1 MIGNISAI
9 AGREFRSFFDQATA
23 YILVVVFLVANFFF
37 YFRTVFVTAE
47 ATLRPMFELM
57 PWLLLFFVPAVTM
70 RALAEE
76 RSRGTLEL
84 VLSQPISSLEFL
96 LGKFVGIMGFMA
108 VALAG
113 TLGAAIG
120 LRLGGAPY
128 FGVLFAQYVGALLLT
143 GALVAIGLWASSLT
157 RNQIT
162 AFIVALASIFVLMA
176 ITMNVVLIGLP
187 PVLAGA
193 ATRLGLLTHFS
204 AITRGVLDLRD
215 IVYFVSITVAFLGLA
230 YLMIERGR
238 LNLKGSTWRSLRLG
252 ILGILLICVVV
263 NLLGRHIRG
272 RLDLTPGKT
281 YTLSSTTRSVLGDLD
296 DVVTIKF
303 FASRELPPQVDLVKR
318 DVEDLLADYESA
330 AGDNLQLLRFSPSAT
345 DPEAQAEAEQMEIP
359 AIQFNVLGQDEFQ
372 VRQGYLGVAVQYA
385 DQTANVPF
393 VRQTADLEYRLT
405 SAILA
410 LTSTSR
416 TTVGFLTGH
425 GEADISGEA
434 SGFAETL
441 GQNYQVA
448 PVDITAGD
456 TGIPDSVRVLI
467 IQGPKTPMS
476 DAEGDALRSFLARGG
491 NMFLMAQ
498 PLTIDETQA
507 FPNPQ
512 PHPVLDALLAD
523 YGVAIPEG
531 MVIDH
536 RSSGRVTLSSSSGVG
551 YVVPYPL
558 WPIVVPASAHSMVE
572 GLSGVL
578 LPWSS
583 PLDLSAADTST
594 VTPLLATTEFGQH
607 LTGPHPLNPQFDWN
621 SVMADLRPQPMA
633 AAILPRPD
641 VAVGGEPGEPVG
653 GRLVL
658 VGDADFASNRF
669 VGGEGGNIVFL
680 TNAVDWLAQ
689 DESLIQIR
697 AKLRSAPPLLYSSEL
712 MRDVAKYGNL
722 IGVPLLF
729 VLIGAWRLARRR
741 RLQGTRYRSG
751 SGSARPESGSTA

>member
-1 MIGNISAI
+1 MIKNISTI

-70 RALAEE
+70 RSLAEE

-96 LGKFVGIMGFMA
+96 LGKFLGIMGFMA

-120 LRLGGAPY
+120 LRLGGTPY
-128 FGVLFAQYVGALLLT
+128 FGVMFAQYAGALLLT

-162 AFIVALASIFVLMA
+162 AFIVALTSIFVLMA
-176 ITMNVVLIGLP
+176 VTMNVVLIGLP
-187 PVLAGA
+187 PVLATA

-215 IVYFVSITVAFLGLA
+215 IVYFLSVTAAFLGLA
-230 YLMIERGR
+230 YVMIERSR
-238 LNLKGSTWRSLRLG
+238 LNLKGRSWRTLRFG
-252 ILGILLICVVV
+252 ILGILLICVAA

-272 RLDLTPGKT
+272 RLDLTPGKA
-281 YTLSSTTRSVLGDLD
+281 YTLSSTTRSVLGNLE

-318 DVEDLLADYESA
+318 DVEDLLADYEAA
-330 AGDNLQLLRFSPSAT
+330 AGDNLQLLRFSPSAA
-345 DPEAQAEAEQMEIP
+345 DPEAQAEAEQMGIP
-359 AIQFNVLGQDEFQ
+359 AIQFNVLGQEEFQ
-372 VRQGYLGVAVQYA
+372 VRQGYLGIAIQYA

-393 VRQTADLEYRLT
+393 VRQTDDLEYRLT
-405 SAILA
+405 SAVLA
-410 LTSTSR
+410 LTDPARS
-416 TTVGFLTGH
+416 TVGFLTGH
-425 GEADISGEA
+425 GEASISGGA
-434 SGFAETL
+434 SGLAETL
-441 GQNYQVA
+441 RQNYQVA
-448 PVDITAGD
+448 PVDISAEGSRVA
-456 TGIPDSVRVLI
+456 DSISVLI
-467 IQGPKTPMS
+467 IQGPETPLTQR
-476 DAEGDALRSFLARGG
+476 EGDELRSFLANGG
-491 NMFLMAQ
+491 NMLLMMQ
-498 PLTIDETQA
+498 QLTIDETQA
-507 FPNPQ
+507 FPMPQ
-512 PHPVLDALLAD
+512 PHPVLDELLAS

-536 RSSGRVTLSSSSGVG
+536 RSSGRVTLSSSSGAG

-558 WPIVVPASAHSMVE
+558 WPIVVPAGGHAMVE

-578 LPWSS
+578 LPWAS
-583 PLDLSAADTST
+583 PLDLSRADTST
-594 VTPLLATTEFGQH
+594 VTPLLATTEFAQH
-607 LTGPHPLNPQFDWN
+607 LTGPHPLNPQFDWT
-621 SVMADLRPQPMA
+621 SIAADLRPQPMA
-633 AAILPRPD
+633 AAIFPRPTGD
-641 VAVGGEPGEPVG
+641 GAGSETVRAG

-669 VGGEGGNIVFL
+669 LGGEEGNLLFL

-697 AKLRSAPPLLYSSEL
+697 SKLRRSPPLLYSSVL

-722 IGVPLLF
+722 VGIPLLF
-729 VLIGAWRLARRR
+729 VLIGAGRLARRR
-741 RLQGTRYRSG
+741 RLQASTYAG
-751 SGSARPESGSTA
+751 SGGRSQGESGVSA